1 MDERMDRTFL
11 LAISIGVAAGTAAA
25 LTSLAFPYA
34 LDAAYEAFQVR
45 RRKEQREHR
54 HRSKSDKVKRASS
67 TKTREFQAYRDVLR
81 QSLVNWKDIDI
92 SLDKFP
98 YFLSENTRTAL
109 LDSMY
114 IFLKR
119 PEFTKYTTSLATV
132 SPRILLTG
140 PLGSEIYQES
150 LVKAL
155 AHHLQVNMLTL
166 DSTNVL
172 LEVKDLQT
180 GNTERVAEQLPDKHT
195 SEKSTQAT
203 IHSSSAGNG
212 KVAIDSQQL
221 SQPSPQEGL
230 AILNDGDKSKVLQKS
245 VEAESVSQPNTRI
258 QAENIESRPLALD
271 IVAPVTSVESSK
283 HQLKKGDRVKYVGP
297 SGSSLSATSHRGS
310 SGSKGPTVSSKGRVL
325 LVLEDNPNKVGVRFD
340 KPVYGG
346 NNLVDLCEDGY
357 GYFCNVSELRLEHSH
372 VEDADKLI
380 LESLIDI
387 VTSEASKEPLIL
399 FIKDIEKSIVGN
411 IEHYR
416 KLEQL
421 NKTDAR
427 LVVIGSHTSDFQKEK
442 GSSSAASS
450 KSGNK
455 LTALLELSFL
465 DNLISR
471 FEDLKG
477 ESPKASRML
486 VKLFPTRIYLQP
498 PQDENLLLDWNQQLE
513 HDTEILKSQTNRQ
526 HLRMVMGTANVVC
539 NNLSSVNI
547 KTHVLNHDMSE
558 KVVGWA
564 ISQHLQKTPEPVLQN
579 GKLVISSASLQHSLG
594 ELLSVQHSSSGKKS
608 LKDVVC
614 DNEFEKILLSE
625 VIPPDELGV
634 TFDHIGALD
643 NVKEALRELVMLPL
657 QRPELFSKGQLRKPC
672 RGLLLFGPPGTGKT
686 MLAKAVATEA
696 GANFINISMATIAS
710 KWFGEA
716 EKYVKAVF
724 TLASKI
730 SPSVIFIDEVD
741 SMLGRRGRD
750 TEHSAMRKLKNEFM
764 ASWDGLRTRDKE
776 RVLVLGAT
784 NRPFDLDEAV
794 IRRFP
799 RRLMVDLPDAVNRA
813 KILKVILA
821 DEDLASDLVIEELS
835 VATEGYSGSDLKSLC
850 TTAAY
855 QRIRE
860 ILDQEKKEKEKAK
873 AAGVEPPPVGIPYI
887 RPLTMAD
894 MKLAM
899 EKVRSSVSADA
910 TSILELQQWN
920 DQYGEGGT
928 RTKPTLS
935 YFM

>member
-1 MDERMDRTFL
+1 
-11 LAISIGVAAGTAAA
+11 
-25 LTSLAFPYA
+25 
-34 LDAAYEAFQVR
+34 
-45 RRKEQREHR
+45 
-54 HRSKSDKVKRASS
+54 
-67 TKTREFQAYRDVLR
+67 
-81 QSLVNWKDIDI
+81 
-92 SLDKFP
+92 
-98 YFLSENTRTAL
+98 
-109 LDSMY
+109 
-114 IFLKR
+114 
-119 PEFTKYTTSLATV
+119 
-132 SPRILLTG
+132 
-140 PLGSEIYQES
+140 
-150 LVKAL
+150 
-155 AHHLQVNMLTL
+155 
-166 DSTNVL
+166 
-172 LEVKDLQT
+172 
-180 GNTERVAEQLPDKHT
+180 
-195 SEKSTQAT
+195 
-203 IHSSSAGNG
+203 
-212 KVAIDSQQL
+212 
-221 SQPSPQEGL
+221 
-230 AILNDGDKSKVLQKS
+230 
-245 VEAESVSQPNTRI
+245 
-258 QAENIESRPLALD
+258 
-271 IVAPVTSVESSK
+271 
-283 HQLKKGDRVKYVGP
+283 
-297 SGSSLSATSHRGS
+297 
-310 SGSKGPTVSSKGRVL
+310 
-325 LVLEDNPNKVGVRFD
+325 
-340 KPVYGG
+340 
-346 NNLVDLCEDGY
+346 
-357 GYFCNVSELRLEHSH
+357 
-372 VEDADKLI
+372 
-380 LESLIDI
+380 
-387 VTSEASKEPLIL
+387 
-399 FIKDIEKSIVGN
+399 
-411 IEHYR
+411 
-416 KLEQL
+416 
-421 NKTDAR
+421 
-427 LVVIGSHTSDFQKEK
+427 
-442 GSSSAASS
+442 
-450 KSGNK
+450 
-455 LTALLELSFL
+455 
-465 DNLISR
+465 
-471 FEDLKG
+471 
-477 ESPKASRML
+477 
-486 VKLFPTRIYLQP
+486 
-498 PQDENLLLDWNQQLE
+498 
-513 HDTEILKSQTNRQ
+513 
-526 HLRMVMGTANVVC
+526 
-539 NNLSSVNI
+539 
-547 KTHVLNHDMSE
+547 
-558 KVVGWA
+558 
-564 ISQHLQKTPEPVLQN
+564 
-579 GKLVISSASLQHSLG
+579 
-594 ELLSVQHSSSGKKS
+594 
-608 LKDVVC
+608 
-614 DNEFEKILLSE
+614 
-625 VIPPDELGV
+625 
-634 TFDHIGALD
+634 
-643 NVKEALRELVMLPL
+643 MLPL